1 MNNSLN
7 YDNNLNN
14 SGDYNANKDKS
25 SNNNIGKTLANDSL
39 FNKKEPYDTLNRS
52 NLGQASDAKLSQ
64 NTVKLMQ
71 LEDRIMGIE
80 V

>member
-1 MNNSLN
+1 
-7 YDNNLNN
+7 LNN
-14 SGDYNANKDKS
+14 SGDYNTIKDKS
-25 SNNNIGKTLANDSL
+25 SNINIGKTLANESL

-52 NLGQASDAKLSQ
+52 NLAQGSEAKLSQ